1 MHAFSFFCP
10 GGVIFDGAL
19 SVRCTDVV
27 SPAGKQPGKYYLP
40 PTNAPK
46 SPRQKFGG
54 IRHVGAAARLF
65 SPWGKQRRRRAPTI
79 QFQTFAN
86 EIRR

>member
-54 IRHVGAAARLF
+54 IRHVGAAISRPVVF
-65 SPWGKQRRRRAPTI
+65 PMGKTTSAQSADNTASNI
-79 QFQTFAN
+79 CK
-86 EIRR
+86 